1 MWIQRLLLIVALA
14 SISSAGCSPSTEYA
28 YCVRHPKCIDLVHT
42 NLHSWK
48 EGRWEYIL
56 VEHGTEGEAIIEIK
70 LLSEGKKTADTNAV
84 TVNSYCELANNAVKE
99 AGLRG
104 NVQIRIV
111 NSNNAIVN
119 NCSSK

>member
-1 MWIQRLLLIVALA
+1 MWIQRLFLVVALA

-42 NLHSWK
+42 KLHAWK

-56 VEHGTEGEAIIEIK
+56 VEYSTDGEAIIEIK
-70 LLSEGKKTADTNAV
+70 LLPYGEKDADTNVV
-84 TVNSYCELANNAVKE
+84 TVNSYCKLVNNVVKE

-104 NVQIRIV
+104 NVQIRII
-111 NSNNAIVN
+111 NSNNAIVD

>member
-84 TVNSYCELANNAVKE
+84 TVNSYCELVNNAVKE